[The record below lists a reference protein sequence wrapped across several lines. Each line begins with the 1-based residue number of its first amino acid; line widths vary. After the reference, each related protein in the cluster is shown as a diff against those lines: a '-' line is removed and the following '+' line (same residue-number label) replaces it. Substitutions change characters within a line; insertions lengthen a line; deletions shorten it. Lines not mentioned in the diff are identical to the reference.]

1 VSSTRT
7 RRAPLAGCAFAA
19 LLSAGCTFH
28 TTVWN
33 PQNRDL
39 DLSWIEV
46 GKTSWMDVLHRFG
59 PPMSATNTQELF
71 RPEINQN
78 SLRYSVWVDKNA
90 ELSLRYFVG
99 LPFEWGDARSVQ
111 DILIE
116 FDDAGLVKEVWS
128 GTAETSWRPL
138 FADPTELHVE
148 RLLPPSTP

>member
-1 VSSTRT
+1 MSSTGI
-7 RRAPLAGCAFAA
+7 RRAALAGCALAA
-19 LLSAGCTFH
+19 LLNAGCTFH

-33 PQNRDL
+33 PQNREL

-46 GKTSWMDVLHRFG
+46 GQTSWMDVLKRFG

-90 ELSLRYFVG
+90 ELSLRYFLG
-99 LPFEWGDARSVQ
+99 LPFEWGDARAVS

-116 FDDAGLVKEVWS
+116 FDDEGLVKEVWR

-148 RLLPPSTP
+148 RVLPKRSS